1 VTSCYQ
7 FVTAAAGHHAIALLC
22 RVLKVSRSGYYA
34 WRDRPPSA
42 RAQAD
47 QRLTARIRQVHQASR
62 GTYGSPRVQAE
73 LRAGGERCTR
83 KRVARLMRR
92 AGLRGCHGQ
101 RRRVR
106 TTVPDRAAA
115 PAPDRV
121 DRAFSPAQI
130 EAPDRL
136 WVADISYVP
145 TGEGWLYLAVVLD
158 GFSRKVVGWAMA
170 DHLRTE
176 LPLDALEVALQ
187 ARRPPPGL
195 IHHTD
200 RGCQYTALAFGQ
212 RLQAAGLLASMGA
225 VGTCYDNAVAES
237 FFATLKV
244 ELLHRQVWPTRAA
257 AERAIFEYIAVWYNR
272 QRRHSTLGYAT
283 PVEFEVLAREES
295 AA

>member
-1 VTSCYQ
+1 VTDGSR
-7 FVTAAAGHHAIALLC
+7 FITAAAGHHPIALLC
-22 RVLKVSRSGYYA
+22 RALTVSRSGYYA

-47 QRLTARIRQVHQASR
+47 QRLTERIRQVHQASR
-62 GTYGSPRVQAE
+62 GTYGSPRVHAE
-73 LRAGGERCTR
+73 LRVDGERCAR
-83 KRVARLMRR
+83 KRVARLMRV
-92 AGLRGCHGQ
+92 AGLRSCHGQ

-106 TTVPDRAAA
+106 TTVPDRTAA

-121 DRAFSPAQI
+121 ERAFSPAQI
-130 EAPDRL
+130 GTPDHV
-136 WVADISYVP
+136 WVADISYVA
-145 TGEGWLYLAVVLD
+145 TLEGWLYLAVVLD
-158 GFSRKVVGWAMA
+158 AYSRRVVGWAMA

-176 LPLDALEVALQ
+176 LVLDALEVALQ

-200 RGCQYTALAFGQ
+200 RGCQYTSLAFGQ
-212 RLQAAGLLASMGA
+212 RLQAAGLLASMGS
-225 VGTCYDNAVAES
+225 VGDADDNAVAES

-244 ELLHRQVWPTRAA
+244 ELLHRRAWPTRAA

-272 QRRHSTLGYAT
+272 QRRHSTLAYAT
-283 PVEFEVLAREES
+283 PAEFELLAREVP